1 MNHGRSAPLKL
12 EIMESASVY
21 PSSYINRNYLI
32 KVNGLSPSGD
42 KLNVLVGV
50 SGAIALIGEELF
62 YKFVGRAERDMNHDI
77 THCKLRRG
85 IKFSFYRK

>member
-1 MNHGRSAPLKL
+1 MAAV
-12 EIMESASVY
+12 ASY
-21 PSSYINRNYLI
+21 PSSYINRNYRI
-32 KVNGLSPSGD
+32 KVNGLAPSG
-42 KLNVLVGV
+42 KKVNILVGV

-62 YKFVGRAERDMNHDI
+62 YKFIGRAEKDYNHDV

>member
-1 MNHGRSAPLKL
+1 MA
-12 EIMESASVY
+12 SASVSSY
-21 PSSYINRNYLI
+21 STSYINRNYLI
-32 KVNGLSPSGD
+32 KVNGLSPSGG

-62 YKFVGRAERDMNHDI
+62 YKFVGRAERDVNNDV
-77 THCKLRRG
+77 TVCKLRRG

>member
-1 MNHGRSAPLKL
+1 M
-12 EIMESASVY
+12 ASVSAY

-32 KVNGLSPSGD
+32 KVNGLSASGD

-62 YKFVGRAERDMNHDI
+62 YKFFGRAERDLNHDV
-77 THCKLRRG
+77 TYCKLRRG
-85 IKFSFYRK
+85 IKISFYRK

>member
-1 MNHGRSAPLKL
+1 MAAV
-12 EIMESASVY
+12 ASY
-21 PSSYINRNYLI
+21 STSYSNGIYRI
-32 KVNGLSPSGD
+32 KVKGLAPSGK
-42 KLNVLVGV
+42 KLNILVGV

-62 YKFVGRAERDMNHDI
+62 YKFVGRAEKDYNHDV

>member
-1 MNHGRSAPLKL
+1 MASAT
-12 EIMESASVY
+12 ASVY
-21 PSSYINRNYLI
+21 TSSYINRNYLI

-62 YKFVGRAERDMNHDI
+62 YKFVRRADRDLNHDV

>member
-1 MNHGRSAPLKL
+1 MAT
-12 EIMESASVY
+12 ASVL
-21 PSSYINRNYLI
+21 STSYINQNYLI

-42 KLNVLVGV
+42 KLNMLVGV

-62 YKFVGRAERDMNHDI
+62 YKFVGRAERDIQHDV